1 MLGGGAMSLVLA
13 GALIA
18 AALLI
23 FPLGY
28 TAWVVWMAAT
38 KSPLER
44 PVTLV
49 HRVLSVTITL
59 VLVGYLS
66 WLAVSMQWPF
76 WVHCIIQ
83 MFNVA
88 ILTIWLIATRPHA
101 IFESM
106 GFVMQRA
113 FVRMVTQ
120 YVRAHPNRNC
130 TVTCHTT
137 SLDVVWEGVDGA
149 NHSRTIKFPDEA
161 TATRAYV
168 MLFAQMSNL
177 TGLRRMS
184 ITTGHNGRV
193 ATLNSSEN
201 DRLHAVPA
209 ADSQ

>member
-1 MLGGGAMSLVLA
+1 MSLVLA

-23 FPLGY
+23 FPFGY
-28 TAWVVWMAAT
+28 TVWVVWMAAS

-44 PVTLV
+44 PVTVV
-49 HRVLSVTITL
+49 HRVPSAVITL
-59 VLVGYLS
+59 LLMGYLS
-66 WLAVSMQWPF
+66 WLALAMQWPF

-83 MFNVA
+83 VFNVA
-88 ILTIWLIATRPHA
+88 IITTWVIATRPHA
-101 IFESM
+101 VFESM
-106 GFVMQRA
+106 GFAMQRA

-120 YVRAHPNRNC
+120 YVRAYPNCSC
-130 TVTCHTT
+130 TVTCYTT
-137 SLDVVWEGVDGA
+137 SLDVVWEGVDGVS
-149 NHSRTIKFPDEA
+149 HSRTIKFPDEA

-168 MLFAQMSNL
+168 MLFAQMANL

-193 ATLNSSEN
+193 ATLDTSDNE
-201 DRLHAVPA
+201 RLHAVPA